1 MSQEY
6 SATITLDDGREVEV
20 EKAHAA
26 IMAVAR
32 RNSKKTPVMNL
43 NVNFNGV
50 MLSGNDILNIM
61 EAYEQI
67 PLDSHQN
74 MQHQMM
80 ERDLKRQEILRK
92 KRDIEEQI
100 NELKTRLSELN
111 TTLQKLGFGQRRK
124 GKKGKKGKSKK
135 VKKGKKG
142 KSKKKGKKGGTR
154 KR

>member
-6 SATITLDDGREVEV
+6 SATITLENGSVVEV

-26 IMAVAR
+26 IMDVAR
-32 RNSKKTPVMNL
+32 GNSKKKPVMNL

-74 MQHQMM
+74 MQQQMM

-100 NELKTRLSELN
+100 NELKTRLSGLN
-111 TTLQKLGFGQRRK
+111 TKLRNLGFGQRR
-124 GKKGKKGKSKK
+124 KGKKGKSKK

-142 KSKKKGKKGGTR
+142 KSKKKGKNSKKGGTR